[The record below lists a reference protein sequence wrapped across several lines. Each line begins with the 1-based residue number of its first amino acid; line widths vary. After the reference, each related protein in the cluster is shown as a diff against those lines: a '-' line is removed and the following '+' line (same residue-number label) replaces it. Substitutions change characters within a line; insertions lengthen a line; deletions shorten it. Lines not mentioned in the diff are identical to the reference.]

1 MTEKKSPQDLAEK
14 LTAEQY
20 RVTQEAGTEA
30 AFSGEFLDNKENG
43 MYHCVCCGGEL
54 FESGKKYDSGSG
66 WPSFWMPAASAAV
79 TIQQDLA
86 HGMIRE
92 EVLCSSCDAHLGHVF
107 GDGPQPTGQRFCI
120 NSAALEFQKE
130 PEE

>member
-1 MTEKKSPQDLAEK
+1 MTEKKSPQELAEK

-20 RVTQEAGTEA
+20 RVTQKAGTEA
-30 AFSGEFLDNKENG
+30 AFSGEYLDNKESG

-54 FESGKKYDSGSG
+54 FESEKKYDSGSG
-66 WPSFWMPAASAAV
+66 WPSFWMPAANAAV
-79 TIQQDLA
+79 TVQQDLA

-92 EVLCSSCDAHLGHVF
+92 EVLCSTCDAHLGHVF

-130 PEE
+130 SKE

>member
-1 MTEKKSPQDLAEK
+1 MTEKKSPQELAEK

-20 RVTQEAGTEA
+20 RVTQKAGTEA
-30 AFSGEFLDNKENG
+30 AFSGEYLDNKESG

-54 FESGKKYDSGSG
+54 FESEKKYDSGSG
-66 WPSFWMPAASAAV
+66 WPSFWMPAANAAV
-79 TIQQDLA
+79 TVQQDLA

-92 EVLCSSCDAHLGHVF
+92 EVLCATCDAHLGHVF

-130 PEE
+130 SEE